1 MYRAVVTSMAVAAAL
16 VLVAAID
23 AKAQVS
29 SRPEDI
35 VDDKGTSGDDRQRS
49 NREQL
54 RNDNRENLLASAYL
68 GTAVDNFAGSAVLT
82 YLNPEDAGPTERRL
96 IFGVDFELRLTG
108 DRDKPVTPK
117 NSQLWIYGETLHGVR
132 SRDVECPTDGESPVV
147 CADIR
152 NKGLFPTLENIPERA
167 AFIVN
172 NATSFEGY
180 MGLRWEFLG
189 INQAEDNQ
197 PEDTAAAL
205 YLKAQAGLLAI
216 TPNTNNEEA
225 KKLLA
230 GSDSVDNHLVAIGV
244 VATNGGMSGSYVE
257 AGFGRTDLFFD
268 RSNGRWKFDALLSFS
283 VAQDWL
289 SPFAQIV
296 VDSDFGDG
304 SDSNSE
310 LFWHRFRCRQARR
323 VLRSLES
330 RSVVAYAG
338 GEVVV
343 QVERVDALGP
353 QGGALAGD
361 SDWEPSVFETQRSG
375 VLQVRR
381 GAELVD
387 VAGALVDQGLP

>member
-304 SDSNSE
+304 SDSIQS
-310 LFWHRFRCRQARR
+310 FF
-323 VLRSLES
+323 
-330 RSVVAYAG
+330 G
-338 GEVVV
+338 I
-343 QVERVDALGP
+343 D
-353 QGGALAGD
+353 
-361 SDWEPSVFETQRSG
+361 F
-375 VLQVRR
+375 
-381 GAELVD
+381 D
-387 VAGALVDQGLP
+387 VAKLVAF